1 MIDISNW
8 NDPNIKNIVFDVA
21 KKWGL
26 IKNFNLGISTEA
38 LSNLGM
44 QLVNSLNCHQLR
56 N

>member
-8 NDPNIKNIVFDVA
+8 NDHNIENMEFDIA
-21 KKWGL
+21 KEWGL
-26 IKNFNLGISTEA
+26 IQIVNHGISIEA